1 MGQHAEVLRGY
12 VGGDQ
17 VRTLRPETL
26 ETPETLVADPAKRAC
41 LRVSRGCAQTDSDER
56 CCRNMQVPTLEKDW
70 GTGMLVV
77 NILLPGVGTLVAGI
91 KSERNTTMV
100 IGVLQFLLAFVIV
113 GWIWSIYWGWLIYKK
128 VIQET
133 LSSSTTPHS
142 IFI

>member
-1 MGQHAEVLRGY
+1 
-12 VGGDQ
+12 
-17 VRTLRPETL
+17 
-26 ETPETLVADPAKRAC
+26 
-41 LRVSRGCAQTDSDER
+41 
-56 CCRNMQVPTLEKDW
+56 MQVPTLEKDW

-128 VIQET
+128 VMPPDSHV
-133 LSSSTTPHS
+133 LCRS
-142 IFI
+142 IFLN